1 MIELEL
7 NKGSSMRC
15 YTYGEEV
22 PDLPSNLVVINK
34 NTGQGN
40 KNKGLLSDEALDK
53 LIKVANGILEEHQN
67 YNIKIPFVPSLTE
80 AKVVHDGLVHSF
92 PSALLVEGDVIEMI
106 YGDIAP
112 CRIKVIS
119 QDLSSD
125 LNNKEQDNKER
136 DIPSQT
142 VWEQHLKN
150 KGRYQ
155 FVLLETPWAN
165 CLRASIQQKRAVYLD
180 QPVIDPLTPIMPLIK
195 TKDSNYL
202 YHIAQMLEALFTYDD
217 ELIEEK
223 NLWCVHTN
231 DDNCQLIVKFAQQYN
246 AEAHQLCAE
255 YGFAP
260 QLLYYN
266 KDEIYDEN
274 EKILQ
279 EIHSALQKLYEKKL
293 MFSDLC
299 KSNIMIQEGIIG
311 VQHVKLVNFDWCGI
325 EGQDCY
331 PAFINHEINWP
342 SGVSDKKPLHWSH
355 DKCFFNML
363 CDEFDMGHLKF
374 H

>member
-1 MIELEL
+1 MF
-7 NKGSSMRC
+7 KPSSFS
-15 YTYGEEV
+15 G
-22 PDLPSNLVVINK
+22 
-34 NTGQGN
+34 
-40 KNKGLLSDEALDK
+40 
-53 LIKVANGILEEHQN
+53 
-67 YNIKIPFVPSLTE
+67 
-80 AKVVHDGLVHSF
+80 
-92 PSALLVEGDVIEMI
+92 
-106 YGDIAP
+106 
-112 CRIKVIS
+112 
-119 QDLSSD
+119 
-125 LNNKEQDNKER
+125 

-165 CLRASIQQKRAVYLD
+165 CLRASIQQKRPP
-180 QPVIDPLTPIMPLIK
+180 Q
-195 TKDSNYL
+195 
-202 YHIAQMLEALFTYDD
+202 
-217 ELIEEK
+217 EK